1 MLLNLKMSSVF
12 APCRAS
18 WLWVVEATRSRA
30 TLPPKFETDVV
41 PKDNPPAKNDW
52 EVVVE
57 SKLPTV
63 NCEVVAMMLVPSD
76 DAVRIAPLAKDKEA
90 VRVPEV
96 VRGEPVMLKALGR

>member
-1 MLLNLKMSSVF
+1 MD
-12 APCRAS
+12 
-18 WLWVVEATRSRA
+18 E
-30 TLPPKFETDVV
+30 PKFVTDVV

-96 VRGEPVMLKALGR
+96 VRGEPVMLKALGRDKETEVTVPEF